1 MTAPDQDRPSLQDD
15 LRRLEDI
22 VRRLEAED
30 ADLDGALALFEEGVT
45 RLKAARDRL
54 SEAEARVKKVVEQA
68 DGSLGLVDLDD

>member
-45 RLKAARDRL
+45 WLKAARDRL
-54 SEAEARVKKVVEQA
+54 TEAEARVKKVVEQA
-68 DGSLGLVDLDD
+68 DGSLGLADLED